1 MLARVTRV
9 FFAMTSAHTNDYLQT
24 LDEEFSTE
32 LAALSDDIHFNETL
46 FARLNTVYEQR
57 DALGLDEESRR
68 LVEVVWQQ
76 FMLAGATLGAEQK
89 AQLKAL
95 NREAAQL
102 TSQFNQRLL
111 AADKAGGLL
120 VSSREAL
127 AGLGEAEVAAAA
139 QAARKRAGGALA
151 YRAAEH
157 HAAAGVT
164 VTGAS
169 RDARGTF

>member
-1 MLARVTRV
+1 
-9 FFAMTSAHTNDYLQT
+9 
-24 LDEEFSTE
+24 
-32 LAALSDDIHFNETL
+32 
-46 FARLNTVYEQR
+46 VYEQR

-127 AGLGEAEVAAAA
+127 AGLSEAEVAAAA
-139 QAARKRAGGALA
+139 QAAREKGQEGRWLIALLNTTQQPA
-151 YRAAEH
+151 LQSLER
-157 HAAAGVT
+157 
-164 VTGAS
+164 
-169 RDARGTF
+169 R